1 MTVGAIL
8 LRFAAALLIGALA
21 GRYWDAGLTLLRGA
35 VQ

>member
-1 MTVGAIL
+1 MSAVAWVRVYALTFAGGAI
-8 LRFAAALLIGALA
+8 A